1 MNASKADGSAI
12 SMEDKVKS
20 LRIKVD
26 SSSGLKTKS
35 QTFAWGLALIFM
47 LVSLLMAWR
56 SYKIAPPGGGLV
68 PQNST
73 EIVKVDSVVP
83 KKDGFTHTGL
93 AFP

>member
-1 MNASKADGSAI
+1 MSNTMNAPKADGSAI

-26 SSSGLKTKS
+26 STSGVKTKS

-56 SYKIAPPGGGLV
+56 SYKLLLRVAGWFRKIALKLLKWIP
-68 PQNST
+68 
-73 EIVKVDSVVP
+73 
-83 KKDGFTHTGL
+83 
-93 AFP
+93 